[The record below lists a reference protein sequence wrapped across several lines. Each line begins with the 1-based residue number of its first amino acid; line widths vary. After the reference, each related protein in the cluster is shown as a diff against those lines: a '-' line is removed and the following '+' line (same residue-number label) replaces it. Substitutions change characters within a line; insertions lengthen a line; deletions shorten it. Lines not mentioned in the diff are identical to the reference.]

1 MAWSVIRDRS
11 SYLPKRYKDVRLD
24 FDKVYIAQTTQ
35 APRTR
40 TCTND
45 ILDRMPYAV
54 GRLYVEKYLDEKSK
68 DQVG

>member
-11 SYLPKRYKDVRLD
+11 SYLPKKYKDARLD
-24 FDKVYIAQTTQ
+24 FDKVYIGQTTL

-40 TCTND
+40 TCANA

-54 GRLYVEKYLDEKSK
+54 GRLYVEKYFDENSK
-68 DQVG
+68 TQVA